1 MIPFSP
7 IVRELPATIPFV
19 GPEAIERRTGR
30 PFDLRVGANES
41 AFGVSPRAAE
51 AMRAAIGRVSW
62 YGDPEGHD
70 LRTALAEHHGVEPG
84 EVCLGAGIDEL
95 LGFVVRMLTEPGAP
109 VVTSAGAYPT
119 FNYHVSGLGAR
130 LVTVPYRDDHEDPDA
145 LAEAVRD
152 CGAPLVYLAN
162 PDNPMG
168 SWHDAA
174 RVRAFL
180 EALPEDVVLALDEA
194 YIEFA
199 PAGADWPMA
208 PDDPRVLRLRTFSKA
223 HGMAGARVG
232 YCVGHRDLVTGLD
245 KVRNHFGVS
254 RIAQAGALA
263 SLRDPEFVAGVI
275 AEVAAGREEYARLA
289 GSLGLVPLRS
299 ATNFVAIDVGGGDRA
314 RALLRELEARGVFVR
329 MPGVAPLDRCIRVT
343 VGTAPER
350 AAFAAVLPEAL
361 AAVDTAASRGARTST
376 GQEAVP

>member
-1 MIPFSP
+1 MIPFSS

-19 GPEAIERRTGR
+19 GPEAIERRVGR
-30 PFDLRVGANES
+30 PFDIRIGANES

-51 AMRAAIGRVSW
+51 AMREAIGTVSW

-70 LRTALAEHHGVEPG
+70 LRAVLAEHHGVEPG

-95 LGFVVRMLTEPGAP
+95 LGFVVRMLTEPGTP
-109 VVTSAGAYPT
+109 VVTSTGAYPT
-119 FNYHVSGLGAR
+119 FNFHVSGVGAR

-145 LAEAVRD
+145 LAAAVRD
-152 CGAPLVYLAN
+152 TGAPLVYFAN

-168 SWHDAA
+168 TWHGAQ
-174 RVRAFL
+174 RVRAFI
-180 EALPEDVVLALDEA
+180 EALPENVLLALDEA
-194 YIEFA
+194 YMDFA
-199 PAGADWPMA
+199 RDGTDWPMA

-223 HGMAGARVG
+223 HGMAGARID
-232 YCVGHRDLVTGLD
+232 YCVGHRDLVTGLN
-245 KVRNHFGVS
+245 KIRNHFGVN

-263 SLRDPEFVAGVI
+263 SLRDRKFVAGVI

-289 GSLGLVPLRS
+289 ESLGLVSVES

-314 RALLRELEARGVFVR
+314 RALLEELEARGIFVR

-350 AAFAAVLPEAL
+350 AALASVLPEAL
-361 AAVDTAASRGARTST
+361 AAADGAT
-376 GQEAVP
+376 GT